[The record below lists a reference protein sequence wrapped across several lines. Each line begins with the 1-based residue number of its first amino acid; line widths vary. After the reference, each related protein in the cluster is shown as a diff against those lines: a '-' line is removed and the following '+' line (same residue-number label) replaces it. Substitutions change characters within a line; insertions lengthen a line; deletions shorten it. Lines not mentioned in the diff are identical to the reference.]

1 MSDEE
6 GKGMPKE
13 QLDQQANKNSKR
25 EEPAPQSLHEI
36 AEEQSPRQ
44 MQRPKRF

>member
-6 GKGMPKE
+6 GKAMPKE
-13 QLDQQANKNSKR
+13 HHDQQASKNSQR
-25 EEPAPQSLHEI
+25 EEPGPQSLHEI